1 MRVLGLVV
9 AIGALAVA
17 ATAHAQAVRSYDPDV
32 VIASDLDEP
41 EDDGSLY
48 GRSGRVIEPP
58 HAILPP
64 APPPAYGPTAYGPAV
79 LSPRDVL
86 RIARAGG
93 FSPLGPPQQ
102 RGWVYTITVIDPA
115 GEDGRLVIDARSG
128 RILRFRPA
136 YRFGGRSG
144 GGVDMAYGMTLRGG
158 GAYGPPVRPP
168 ASIPNARR
176 AATPL
181 PKSRIARLPDT
192 TGALAQANR
201 GAAASAVPPAPTAA
215 LAVAPVAASAAV
227 PPAPP
232 AAKPAATIQPTQ
244 PMPPVQGFE

>member
-1 MRVLGLVV
+1 MRVFGLVV
-9 AIGALAVA
+9 AVGALAVA

-41 EDDGSLY
+41 EEDGSLY

-136 YRFGGRSG
+136 YRFGSHGGR
-144 GGVDMAYGMTLRGG
+144 GVDMAYGMTLRGG
-158 GAYGPPVRPP
+158 GAYGPPLRPP
-168 ASIPNARR
+168 ASVPNARR

-181 PKSRIARLPDT
+181 PKPRIARLPDT
-192 TGALAQANR
+192 TGALTQASR
-201 GAAASAVPPAPTAA
+201 AAPAAVPPAPTAA
-215 LAVAPVAASAAV
+215 LAAAPTAAAAA
-227 PPAPP
+227 PPAP